1 MLNLFLFEDSTL
13 LTLYIAFA
21 FLLAGY
27 IKGVLGM
34 GMPAILMVML
44 TLIMAPIAAIP
55 LIVLPML
62 FVNAVQFY
70 RGPSPVTAVRGY
82 WIFGVSICIVLGI
95 TAYNITSFPE
105 EILLAS
111 IGIAMVMFAVPSLFG
126 WRFTISAHPAWQVLG
141 GSIAGVLGGLSAVWS
156 PPVVM
161 YLIGRN
167 VEKDEFIGIIGF
179 LFFVGSLTL
188 ALALGSIS
196 LLTFNVVV
204 PSMAGL
210 LLSLI
215 GFRLGEMT
223 RTHINRELFRK
234 MVLVAFL
241 ILGSRM
247 VVISLF

>member
-1 MLNLFLFEDSTL
+1 MLNLFVFEGSIL
-13 LTLYIAFA
+13 LTLYISAA
-21 FLLAGY
+21 FLVAGY

-44 TLIMAPIAAIP
+44 TLIMAPITAIP

-62 FVNAVQFY
+62 FVNILQFY
-70 RGPSPVTAVRGY
+70 RGPSPATVVRGY
-82 WIFGVSICIVLGI
+82 WIFGASICIVLGV

-126 WRFTISAHPAWQVLG
+126 WRFTISAHPAWQVLA

-179 LFFVGSLTL
+179 LFFAGSLTL
-188 ALALGSIS
+188 ALALGSIN

-210 LLSLI
+210 VLSLI

-223 RTHINRELFRK
+223 RAHINRELFRK
-234 MVLVAFL
+234 MILIAFL
-241 ILGSRM
+241 ILGTRM